1 MTPFLQ
7 QVAKAYAVNEND
19 SIGEYTFVFPNKRSA
34 TFFSHYLSE
43 SLPKPSLMPSVTTI
57 TDFVGSFSPYVE
69 ANRYEQLFTLYN
81 AYRNQPGVETDFDRF
96 LFWGE
101 MLVND
106 FNDVDRYM
114 VSPEA
119 LFVNVKRL
127 REISSNYLTEEQK
140 RVIERFWGDESPHSH
155 VEHFWNHVDYGD
167 GHLNQSKFMRLWEVL
182 LPLYNEFNAKLA
194 NRGLTSSG
202 MLYRN
207 AATRLAQAGED
218 CLLSKRYIF
227 VGFNV
232 LSTSEIAIFSRLQA
246 RGLADFYWD
255 FNSPALRMEENRARR
270 FISRNI
276 KEFPSRYR
284 LEESQIETFPNIRI
298 TGVPSAMG
306 EVKEASAQISEWI
319 ESKSISDTGNAIDT
333 AIVLPDE
340 SLFIPMIHSMPEA
353 ITNLNVTMGFPMK
366 LSPVASLIRSVI
378 SLQLRLRNSHG
389 EPTFFYE
396 DVKPLLV
403 SPIIS
408 KGDPE
413 GCLRLS
419 EEINNRRLFRI
430 PADEISRLAPGIA
443 DVFTPIGDMA
453 DFMNMRAYINRLCD
467 FVKTNLEQT
476 DRLGLHFT
484 EAYRN
489 ATEQFC
495 AAAMDFGIKMS
506 GQSLLK
512 MVERSIS
519 TDTVNF
525 VGEPLTGL
533 QMMGVL
539 ETRAL
544 DFKNVIML
552 SMNERIFPR
561 KHYTRSFIPD
571 TLRRGY
577 GMATLD
583 FQESIYAYY
592 FYRLISR
599 AKNVTLI
606 YDARRVG
613 GAKSNEMSRY
623 LPQLLYMFGNEK
635 VTHRLGVYRS
645 VSFKEEAVTVTKNEK
660 IMKLLKEFTPT
671 GGKRN
676 LSASSINTYI
686 NCPLEFYLR
695 YVEGYN
701 AEDEITDYVDFSTFG
716 TILHEVMQK
725 FYEGLQSKDSNNNFK
740 PTEITEE
747 MLNRTI
753 NDETGIKLDRLITS
767 TINKCFNHYEGEK
780 LLTPLSGETLVLSRI
795 FKVAVIEM
803 LKIDRGYTPF
813 VFKAAELKMQGALRI
828 NDKLEINIK
837 QIIDRIDI
845 VDGRLRFVDYKTGD
859 DRIDSPSVAELFEHG
874 KKNRAKA
881 LMQLLFYCHAY
892 RILFN
897 DDQAIKPVIYKMRT
911 LMKEGV
917 RDSCIGTHKDKMP
930 VNDYHD
936 FYEEFADCFNATVEE
951 IFNPEVPFVQTEDE
965 HACKFCNFKTICGRQ
980 EK

>member
-1 MTPFLQ
+1 MKPFLK
-7 QVAKAYAVNEND
+7 QVAEVYARNEQERL
-19 SIGEYTFVFPNKRSA
+19 GEYCFVFPNKRSA

-43 SLPKPSLMPSVTTI
+43 SIERPAMMPAVSTI
-57 TDFVGSFSPYVE
+57 ADFVADFSPYVE
-69 ANRYEQLFTLYN
+69 ANRYEQLFTLFN
-81 AYRNQPGVETDFDRF
+81 AYRDQPGVETDFDRF

-106 FNDVDRYM
+106 FNDVDRYL

-127 REISSNYLTEEQK
+127 REISSNYLTPEQQ
-140 RVIERFWGDESPHSH
+140 RVIERFWGEESPHSH
-155 VEHFWNHVDYGD
+155 VTHFWNHINYDD
-167 GHLNQSKFMRLWEVL
+167 DHPNQAKFMKLWEVL
-182 LPLYNEFNAKLA
+182 LPLYHEFNDRLA
-194 NRGLTSSG
+194 SRGLTGSG

-207 AATRLAQAGED
+207 AVDMLASDYDTQLRYA
-218 CLLSKRYIF
+218 RYIF

-232 LSTSEIAIFSRLQA
+232 LSTSEIEIFSRLQ
-246 RGLADFYWD
+246 RREMADFYWD
-255 FNSPALRMEENRARR
+255 FNSPALRMEENMARR

-276 KEFPSRYR
+276 KEFPSMYS
-284 LEESQIETFPNIRI
+284 LEEAPLEELPEIHI
-298 TGVPSAMG
+298 TGVPSAIG
-306 EVKEASAQISEWI
+306 EVKEAAAQISRWI
-319 ESKSISDTGNAIDT
+319 KDSSIKDTSNATDT

-340 SLFIPMIHSMPEA
+340 TLFIPMIHSMPPE
-353 ITNLNVTMGFPMK
+353 ITNLNVTMGFPLR
-366 LSPVASLIRSVI
+366 LSPVASLIRSIV
-378 SLQLRLRNSHG
+378 SLQLRMRTSHG

-413 GCLRLS
+413 GCIKLCD
-419 EEINNRRLFRI
+419 EIQKRRLFRI
-430 PADEISRLAPGIA
+430 PAGKIAKFAPGITA
-443 DVFTPIGDMA
+443 VFSPVGDMS
-453 DFMNMRAYINRLCD
+453 DFMNVRAYINRLCD
-467 FVKTNLEQT
+467 FVVSNLEST
-476 DRLGLHFT
+476 DRLGIHFT

-495 AAAMDFGIKMS
+495 KAAVEFGIKMS

-512 MVERSIS
+512 MVERAVNS
-519 TDTVNF
+519 DTVNF
-525 VGEPLTGL
+525 VGEPLSGL

-599 AKNVTLI
+599 AENVTLI

-623 LPQLLYMFGNEK
+623 LPQLLYMSDKGR
-635 VTHRLGVYRS
+635 VTHSLGVYRS
-645 VSFKEEAVTVTKNEK
+645 APFKEPPVTVAKSDR
-660 IMKLLKEFTPT
+660 IMKLLREFTPS
-671 GGKRN
+671 GGTRN
-676 LSASSINTYI
+676 LSASAINTYI

-701 AEDEITDYVDFSTFG
+701 ADDEITDYVDFSTFG

-725 FYEGLQSKDSNNNFK
+725 LYEALQPKGPDGRRK
-740 PTEITEE
+740 PTEITAEI
-747 MLNRTI
+747 LDRTI
-753 NDETGIKLDRLITS
+753 NDETHIRLDRLITS
-767 TINKCFNHYEGEK
+767 TINKCFNHYDEEK
-780 LLTPLSGETLVLSRI
+780 LLTPLAGETLVLSRI
-795 FKVAVIEM
+795 LRATVLEM

-813 VFKAAELKMQGALRI
+813 TFRAAELKMVGTLKI
-828 NDKLEINIK
+828 NDTLEVNIK
-837 QIIDRIDI
+837 QIVDRIDV
-845 VDGRLRFVDYKTGD
+845 VDGRMRFVDYKTGD
-859 DRIDSPSVAELFEHG
+859 DRIDSSSIEDLFDRDNG
-874 KKNRAKA
+874 NRAKA
-881 LMQLLFYCHAY
+881 LMQLLFYCHVY
-892 RILFN
+892 RRLYE
-897 DDQAIKPVIYKMRT
+897 DEQPIKPVVYKMRT

-917 RDSCIGTHKDKMP
+917 RESSIGVYRDKTP
-930 VNDYHD
+930 LNDYNVFYDD
-936 FYEEFADCFNATVEE
+936 FVTHLNKTVEE
-951 IFNPEVPFVQTEDE
+951 MFRQDVDFVQTNNE
-965 HACKFCNFKTICGRQ
+965 HGCKFCHFKTICGR
-980 EK
+980 EE